1 MQSGARQIGQWRGIP
16 FFFHWTIL
24 LWLVWYAV
32 RYQSVLGAG
41 LAFVGLVTL
50 LIAHELGHALAARSR
65 RLEVHAIRLSAL
77 HGQCEYELPHD
88 EVDDVFI
95 AWGGVLAQ
103 GCILLP
109 AWGLRQVLHW
119 AAPGIEAL
127 LAPLFLVL
135 IPVNLLL
142 IAVNLVPVAPLDG
155 HKAWRV
161 LPLLWARWAPGC
173 RQGAAAL
180 RNRFDFR
187 KRRAAEQVSKRV
199 ASELFERLTK
209 K

>member
-1 MQSGARQIGQWRGIP
+1 MQSGARQIGQWKGIP

-24 LWLVWYAV
+24 LWLVWYAG
-32 RYQSVLGAG
+32 RYKSVLGAG
-41 LAFVGLVTL
+41 LAFVGLVAL
-50 LIAHELGHALAARSR
+50 LMAHELGHAIAARSR

-77 HGQCEYELPHD
+77 HGRCEYELPHD
-88 EVDDVFI
+88 EMDDVI
-95 AWGGVLAQ
+95 VAWGGVLAQ
-103 GCILLP
+103 VCILVP
-109 AWGLRQVLHW
+109 AWGLRHVLHW
-119 AAPGIEAL
+119 AAPGIESL
-127 LAPLFLVL
+127 LAPLFLAL

-161 LPLLWARWAPGC
+161 LPLLRAGWAPRW
-173 RQGAAAL
+173 RQWAAAL
-180 RNRFDFR
+180 RNRLDFR
-187 KRRAAEQVSKRV
+187 KRRAAEQASKRV